1 MKNWENEEKI
11 SQYSFSHCSW
21 HSTPHSWRFGKDSKW
36 NESFRRILCDEN
48 RTPNDNF
55 PQAYMGKD
63 ERIIPLYAMVWMYAV
78 EYINWVYTENERNYV
93 YIYILALTHYHSLEN
108 ITQNSIMALD
118 QIRDIYSLL
127 ESKVL

>member
-1 MKNWENEEKI
+1 
-11 SQYSFSHCSW
+11 
-21 HSTPHSWRFGKDSKW
+21 
-36 NESFRRILCDEN
+36 
-48 RTPNDNF
+48 
-55 PQAYMGKD
+55 MGKD